1 MGARYA
7 IWESQTIRQ
16 IAATGLR
23 RVRSCTINGASAVKS
38 KPPLGPRPSRLHR
51 GRDARGPDLAALL
64 AAGIGAFEHRVEEDG
79 TAGCHIVGFGVL
91 DLVVADAADAGDEDH
106 RARGNTGHV
115 DRVVAGAAD
124 DVLVRVAL
132 GCCGL
137 AHPPDQFGVKW

>member
-51 GRDARGPDLAALL
+51 GRDPRGPDLAALL
-64 AAGIGAFEHRVEEDG
+64 AAGLGAFEHRVEEDG
-79 TAGCHIVGFGVL
+79 TARRQVL
-91 DLVVADAADAGDEDH
+91 GLGAFDLVAADAAPAGDTTP
-106 RARGNTGHV
+106 RAR
-115 DRVVAGAAD
+115 
-124 DVLVRVAL
+124 
-132 GCCGL
+132 
-137 AHPPDQFGVKW
+137 PP